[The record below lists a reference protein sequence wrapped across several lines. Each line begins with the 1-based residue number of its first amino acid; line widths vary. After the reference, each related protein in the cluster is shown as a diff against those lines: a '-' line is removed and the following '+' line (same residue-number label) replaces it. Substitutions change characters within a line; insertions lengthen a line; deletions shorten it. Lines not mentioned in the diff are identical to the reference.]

1 MSDPLVLLVGI
12 GLAMVGGELFVRGA
26 VGLAGW
32 LRVPAGIIGA
42 TVAAF
47 ATSSPEL
54 SVAVNAALSD
64 RSAIALGDALG
75 SNVVNVALVLAVAI
89 VLAPLAVERSE
100 VRRNLPF
107 AIAAPALTGLLVLD
121 GTLGRVD
128 AAVLLVVFL
137 TWLTFTVVEAAR
149 ARSAAEAVLGEHR
162 VGRAAWS
169 ALLGLVLLVAAGR
182 FIVVAAKGIGSSLG
196 LDEFVVGATLVALG
210 TSTPELATT
219 IVSRLRGHDEIGLG
233 TIIGSNIFNSFWIVG
248 VAGLISPITVQGLE
262 LTIGI
267 VAGLVVTLLVVPG
280 PANRLGRQRGLVL
293 LASYGA
299 YLAALLTVS

>member
-1 MSDPLVLLVGI
+1 VADVVALLAGIVLAV
-12 GLAMVGGELFVRGA
+12 VGGELFVRGA

-54 SVAVNAALSD
+54 SVAVNAAMSD

-75 SNVVNVALVLAVAI
+75 SNVVNIALVLAVAI
-89 VLAPLAVERSE
+89 VLVPLVVERSDL
-100 VRRNLPF
+100 RRNLPF
-107 AIAAPALTGLLVLD
+107 AVAAPVLTGLLVID

-128 AAVLLVVFL
+128 AGVLLVAFL
-137 TWLTFTVVEAAR
+137 IWLTLTVVEAAR
-149 ARSAAEAVLGEHR
+149 ARSAAEMVLGEHR

-169 ALLGLVLLVAAGR
+169 VLLGLVLLVVAGR
-182 FIVVAAKGIGSSLG
+182 FIVVAAKGIGDALG

-219 IVSRLRGHDEIGLG
+219 IVSRWRGHDEVGLG

-248 VAGLISPITVQGLE
+248 VAGLISPITVQGRE
-262 LTIGI
+262 VAVGI
-267 VAGLVVTLLVVPG
+267 VAGIVVTLLVAPG
-280 PANRLGRQRGLVL
+280 PANRLGRRRGILL
-293 LASYGA
+293 LACYGG
-299 YLAALLTVS
+299 YLTALLAGA